1 MEELQAFYDK
11 LERHDWFYHYS
22 DDSRAYGAGQDSE
35 RKLKKEAAEKGVDFE
50 ILFKEYHSYVFSGPM
65 YGDDKKPKPERPG
78 GPKPKA
84 DTGPF

>member
-22 DDSRAYGAGQDSE
+22 DDSRTYNAGKDAE
-35 RKLKKEAAEKGVDFE
+35 IKLKKYAMEKGPEFE
-50 ILFKEYHSYVFSGPM
+50 QLVLNYQNHLFSGPM
-65 YGDDKKPKPERPG
+65 YNSEKQPKPERPG

-84 DTGPF
+84 DIGEF